1 MNLFRSKTFAASA
14 LGVALLAGAS
24 GCACHTGACNT
35 SSCNSCGPT
44 QACGD
49 SCQTGSC
56 HSGCG
61 GWGLRHKFGGGGPYW
76 WRSHSIPDRYPL
88 GSIVRE
94 PFHVMQTNGE
104 AVDFVINRLDFVGET
119 TELTPDGKDHIMEI
133 ASRMRSAPFPVVI
146 ERTENNANPQLDAER
161 RLAVA
166 QVLYEHG
173 NPDADQRTFVSPAYG
188 RGLHDMEPQIEYQ
201 RNMYTRGFGG
211 GFGGGFNNTF
221 GGGFGGGGGGGGFG
235 GGGGGGGFGGGFF

>member
-1 MNLFRSKTFAASA
+1 MNLFRSKTLAAST
-14 LGVALLAGAS
+14 LGLALLAGAS
-24 GCACHTGACNT
+24 GCACHTGACST
-35 SSCNSCGPT
+35 GCNSCGPSCEP
-44 QACGD
+44 CGD
-49 SCQTGSC
+49 RC

-61 GWGLRHKFGGGGPYW
+61 FGHRLTGGGPYW
-76 WRSHSIPDRYPL
+76 WRSHAIPDRYPL
-88 GSIVRE
+88 GSVVRE

-104 AVDFVINRLDFVGET
+104 AVDFVINRLHFVGET

-146 ERTENNANPQLDAER
+146 ERSENNSNPQLDAER

-188 RGLHDMEPQIEYQ
+188 RGLHDFEPQAEYY
-201 RNMYTRGFGG
+201 RNMFTRGVGGGFNNGFGGGGFGG
-211 GFGGGFNNTF
+211 GFGGG
-221 GGGFGGGGGGGGFG
+221 GFGGGGF
-235 GGGGGGGFGGGFF
+235 GGGGGGFGGGFF